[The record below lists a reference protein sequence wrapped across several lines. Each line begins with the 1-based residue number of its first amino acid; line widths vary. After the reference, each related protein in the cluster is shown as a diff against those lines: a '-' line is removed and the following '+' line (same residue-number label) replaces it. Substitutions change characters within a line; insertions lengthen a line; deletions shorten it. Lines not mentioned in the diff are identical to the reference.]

1 MRTAGAAGRDGND
14 VPHLDHGAVS
24 RETTGGNVGLPH
36 HITTDIGQILSAP
49 RLPLSCREPI
59 RCSTMEAHSGVTMPS
74 PLLDVHDLTFEVD
87 RHAILDR
94 LELAVRA
101 GEIHALLGAN
111 GSGKTTLACVLMG
124 CEGYAPSAGR
134 VLFDGTE
141 ILPLK
146 MHERARLG
154 LTLAWQEPARFE
166 GITVREFLALGK
178 PDCAPEPALRQV
190 GLDPDRYLNRRVD
203 KALSGGE
210 RHRIELASVL
220 SMKPRLA
227 ILDEPAAGIDMLS
240 INHIIDIIRAL
251 KAGGGSVLLITHQE
265 EVALIADRASQLC
278 AGRIVFSGSPRA
290 VVDHFC
296 GRACVRCD
304 GEVCNYV
311 RA

>member
-1 MRTAGAAGRDGND
+1 M
-14 VPHLDHGAVS
+14 S
-24 RETTGGNVGLPH
+24 
-36 HITTDIGQILSAP
+36 
-49 RLPLSCREPI
+49 
-59 RCSTMEAHSGVTMPS
+59 S
-74 PLLDVHDLTFEVD
+74 PLLDIRDLTFEVS
-87 RHAILDR
+87 RQTILDR
-94 LELAVRA
+94 LDLAIDPQ
-101 GEIHALLGAN
+101 EIHALLGAN
-111 GSGKTTLACVLMG
+111 GSGKTTLAYVLMG
-124 CEGYAPSAGR
+124 CEGYVPSAGT
-134 VLFDGTE
+134 VLFNGANL
-141 ILPLK
+141 LPLK

-166 GITVREFLALGK
+166 GVTVREYLTLGK
-178 PDCAPEPALRQV
+178 QDCDPEPAMRQV
-190 GLDPDRYLNRRVD
+190 GLAPDRYLNRRLD

-240 INHIIDIIRAL
+240 INHIIEIIRAL
-251 KAGGGSVLLITHQE
+251 KAAGGSVLLITHQE

-278 AGRIVFSGSPRA
+278 AGRIIFSGSPREA
-290 VVDHFC
+290 VDHFR

>member
-1 MRTAGAAGRDGND
+1 
-14 VPHLDHGAVS
+14 
-24 RETTGGNVGLPH
+24 
-36 HITTDIGQILSAP
+36 
-49 RLPLSCREPI
+49 
-59 RCSTMEAHSGVTMPS
+59 MPA
-74 PLLDVHDLTFEVD
+74 PLLDIRTLSFEVN
-87 RHAILDR
+87 RIPILDR
-94 LELAVRA
+94 LDLVIQT

-124 CEGYAPSAGR
+124 CDGYAPTAGT
-134 VLFDGTE
+134 VLFNGAD
-141 ILPLK
+141 LLSLK
-146 MHERARLG
+146 IHERARLG

-166 GITVREFLALGK
+166 GVTVREYLGLGRAEFNPESALA
-178 PDCAPEPALRQV
+178 QV
-190 GLDPDRYLNRRVD
+190 GLEPDRYLTRRVD

-220 SMKPRLA
+220 SMRPKLA

-278 AGRIVFSGSPRA
+278 AGRIVFSGPPREA
-290 VVDHFC
+290 VDHFR
-296 GRACVRCD
+296 GRTCVRCD
-304 GEVCNYV
+304 GETCHYV